1 MQTHSITSKCV
12 PELRKACMQLLE
24 MGVSFEAALT
34 ALPKH
39 PPFMEPLLWRRCR
52 SLRP

>member
-1 MQTHSITSKCV
+1 
-12 PELRKACMQLLE
+12 MQLLE

-39 PPFMEPLLWRRCR
+39 PPFIISLLIIKSAFIYDHTIYDQALLRAPHSRWRR
-52 SLRP
+52 